1 MATKRSLT
9 LYLQGHHAGAE
20 AAVVSVRQQ
29 AAIDADSEIGRLL
42 ARLGDEIAEDMASL
56 RDVMAKL
63 AVRPS
68 VVKNLGARVTAHLSR
83 WTLRAHLPGPP
94 QAQLIGLES
103 LSLGIEGKLRLWCA
117 LREIAADDPRLGE
130 IDFDALIKRAERQRV
145 QLEPHRL
152 EAVRQANA
160 NAEANNRLAD
170 APATPAPSA
179 TSTPTAST
187 PATSTPAAS
196 TGSAPETSRARSGA
210 GAEPLPG

>member
-1 MATKRSLT
+1 VATKRSLT

-160 NAEANNRLAD
+160 NAEANSRLAD

>member
-42 ARLGDEIAEDMASL
+42 ACLGDEIAEDMTSL

-68 VVKNLGARVTAHLSR
+68 VVKNLGARVTARLSR

-130 IDFDALIKRAERQRV
+130 VDFDALIERAERQRV

-160 NAEANNRLAD
+160 NAEANSRLAE
-170 APATPAPSA
+170 APA
-179 TSTPTAST
+179 TPTAST
-187 PATSTPAAS
+187 PASTP
-196 TGSAPETSRARSGA
+196 TTSRARSGS
-210 GAEPLPG
+210 GAEPLPS

>member
-1 MATKRSLT
+1 VATKRSLT

-29 AAIDADSEIGRLL
+29 AATDPDSEIGRLL

-63 AVRPS
+63 AIRPS
-68 VVKNLGARVTAHLSR
+68 VVKNLAARATAHLSR

-94 QAQLIGLES
+94 QAQLIGIES
-103 LSLGIEGKLRLWCA
+103 LSLGVEGKLRLWCA

-130 IDFDALIKRAERQRV
+130 VDFDALIKRAEHQRV

-152 EAVRQANA
+152 EAARQANA
-160 NAEANNRLAD
+160 NAEANGRLAE
-170 APATPAPSA
+170 APATSSP
-179 TSTPTAST
+179 STPTAST
-187 PATSTPAAS
+187 PKI
-196 TGSAPETSRARSGA
+196 SRARPGT
-210 GAEPLPG
+210 GAEPLPS